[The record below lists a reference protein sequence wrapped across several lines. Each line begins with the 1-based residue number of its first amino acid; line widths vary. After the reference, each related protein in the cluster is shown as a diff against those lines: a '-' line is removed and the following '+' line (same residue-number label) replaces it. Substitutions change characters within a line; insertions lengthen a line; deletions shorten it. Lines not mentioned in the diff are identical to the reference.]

1 MTGREAGFT
10 RVELLVVSL
19 LSAVVLAG
27 VYRTLVVQERSYEAA
42 GLMIHDRESLRTAL
56 GILESELAEVS
67 SIGGA
72 RIGHSDVRVAASDS
86 ITFRAP
92 RKTGFF
98 CTLDRAAHR
107 TVVWSAGEAFE
118 AGDRVLLF
126 VDNDSILYTDDRWD
140 TTTVAAASNVED
152 AGCTALWDQPLQ
164 YLELD
169 DQDLAGIQPLSPV
182 RAFEYVTYSLRPLPS
197 GEWALARRTEGDA
210 TLDYLVDGLA
220 PPGQGLRFEYYTP
233 AGTPTNDPAQIE
245 EIRITVRTDPGADAV
260 QTTEMALNLYLRN
273 N

>member
-1 MTGREAGFT
+1 MPARRGGFT
-10 RVELLVVSL
+10 RVELLIVSL
-19 LSAVVLAG
+19 LSAIVLGG
-27 VYRTLVVQERSYEAA
+27 VYQTLMVRDRSYEAA
-42 GLMIHDRESLRTAL
+42 GLMIHDRKSLRTAL
-56 GILESELAEVS
+56 AILESELAEVS

-72 RIGHSDVRVAASDS
+72 RIGHSDIRVAAPDS
-86 ITFRAP
+86 ITFRTP

-98 CTLDRAAHR
+98 CTLDRVEHR
-107 TVVWSAGEAFE
+107 AIAWSVGDPFE

-140 TTTVAAASNVED
+140 ATTVTGASGVED
-152 AGCTALWDQPLQ
+152 AGCTRLWDQPLQ
-164 YLELD
+164 QLELD
-169 DQDLAGIQPLSPV
+169 NQDMAGVQPLSPV
-182 RAFEYVTYSLRPLPS
+182 RAFEYVTYSLRPLSS

-210 TLDYLVDGLA
+210 TLEYLVDGLA

-233 AGTPTNDPAQIE
+233 AGTATNDPAQVE

-260 QTTEMALNLYLRN
+260 QPAEMALNLYLRN